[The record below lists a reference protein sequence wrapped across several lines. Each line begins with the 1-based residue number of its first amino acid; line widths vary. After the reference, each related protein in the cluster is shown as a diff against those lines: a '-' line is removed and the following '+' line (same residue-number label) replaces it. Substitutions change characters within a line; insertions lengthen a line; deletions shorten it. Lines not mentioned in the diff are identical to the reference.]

1 MRAIEKKSETHVGQM
16 HYILCQACY
25 LQGVEDCKTLLKL
38 VTNSKLCDGLPQ
50 DEITKSVVVDQL
62 NCWVVQHSI
71 PKCIS
76 ERNFQASVYFGSPGC
91 EVTIVT
97 GSATDQPCN
106 PCAKSLSTLEKAARR
121 KKTCN
126 LMWVTRCTIFLLHR

>member
-1 MRAIEKKSETHVGQM
+1 MCAIEKKSETRVGQM

-50 DEITKSVVVDQL
+50 DEITKSVVVDPKSDL
-62 NCWVVQHSI
+62 DLSGFPESTIVQHSI

-97 GSATDQPCN
+97 DSATDQPCN

-121 KKTCN
+121 KKT
-126 LMWVTRCTIFLLHR
+126 